1 MRAALQVALHY
12 QIENELNASIQQSY
26 QRMVDEGFIENFV
39 SNNENSS

>member
-12 QIENELNASIQQSY
+12 QIEDELKVSIQQSY
-26 QRMVDEGFIENFV
+26 QRMVDKGLIENLV